1 MLYIN
6 LYVELPAIPTYTGKS
21 ILTLDNITLSKEHK
35 AVACAMTATKKWVDF
50 SIFTNGTIQVST
62 VGDAID
68 SGDRVVISFVIP
80 I

>member
-6 LYVELPAIPTYTGKS
+6 LYVGLPATGTYTGKN
-21 ILTLDNITLSKEHK
+21 ILTLNNITLSQEHK
-35 AVACAMTATKKWVDF
+35 AVACNMTTAKKWVDF
-50 SIFTNGTIQVST
+50 SIFTNGSMQVGT

-68 SGDRVVISFVIP
+68 SGDRVVISFVVP